1 MIQELHNLDTQGHI
15 WRTGFEGQ
23 EIKGVVFEDVPPALE
38 KWHAT
43 GIKVLVPLNMICN
56 YISIDT

>member
-1 MIQELHNLDTQGHI
+1 MVVIELQGHV

-38 KWHAT
+38 KWHAS
-43 GIKVLVPLNMICN
+43 GIKVLVPLYMVL
-56 YISIDT
+56 